1 MSKNSKFPTIFESLK
16 SILSEYTDY
25 LELVTDDPDEFYLN
39 TRYMMKNKKVLFFGT
54 VQIKKNYVAFHLM
67 PVYVFPELL
76 SNMSPELKQRMQ
88 GKSCFNFKSHD
99 EELFDEVSSLTLA
112 GFQQYKDAG
121 YV

>member
-25 LELVTDDPDEFYLN
+25 LKLVTDDPDKFYLN
-39 TRYMMKNKKVLFFGT
+39 TRDMMKNKKVLFFGT

-76 SNMSPELKQRMQ
+76 SDMSPELK
-88 GKSCFNFKSHD
+88 
-99 EELFDEVSSLTLA
+99 
-112 GFQQYKDAG
+112 
-121 YV
+121 